1 MQGGFF
7 TTALQLV
14 RAAWNLITR
23 LFDLFTSLGGGLISE
38 IIALALIWLMATVG
52 VAIAEKIFYVII
64 WLIRLWR

>member
-1 MQGGFF
+1 MQGGIF

-23 LFDLFTSLGGGLISE
+23 LFSFFTSLGGGLVSE
-38 IIALALIWLMATVG
+38 IVALVLLWILIEWG
-52 VAIAEKIFYVII
+52 VPIIEKIINGII

>member
-14 RAAWNLITR
+14 RAAWNLLVR
-23 LFDLFTSLGGGLISE
+23 LFNYFTSLGGGLVSE
-38 IIALALIWLMATVG
+38 FLALGLIWIIVIWG
-52 VAIAEKIFYVII
+52 VPIIEKLINGII

>member
-14 RAAWNLITR
+14 RAAWSLFLR
-23 LFDLFTSLGGGLISE
+23 LFNYFTSLGGGLVSE
-38 IIALALIWLMATVG
+38 IFALGIIWVIVIWGVPIIEKLING
-52 VAIAEKIFYVII
+52 II